1 MRGVTSVRRRDRRG
15 TRHSALGAGNMEP
28 VFASASPGRPRTSNL
43 DQPLGPTING
53 PRTRGRTAHFAPRT
67 GERWRRGVFTLLLA
81 LVSISTLTGVSLAQ
95 SGTFFN
101 QRDDEYRL
109 LGLKRA
115 KEAYEAAKAEYDRQ
129 KALADKKLI
138 SEKDVESARKNYADA
153 EVNYQQSL
161 LAVVFEQQYVV
172 VSSAIKFQQQGTRKG
187 VRLTLENASGG
198 SAEFQK
204 LVGIDDELFRS
215 LQPDVV
221 NDVYVSL
228 LNDENAIISQPY
240 EMKVD
245 RLRFGEPV
253 TLTFSLLQDVDA
265 VTVSMIYGSGTTS
278 SRKIYL
284 QKDASVNIV
293 AIEAEQFSQEVELG
307 GSTDFA
313 LTLELFSGESN
324 TYKLEVVN
332 LPTQINRY
340 FVDPTTDNRLSQFQ
354 FTEGVNTRRAALRVF
369 LPDRPT
375 PEVAIDTPRVF
386 YALAIPR
393 ERVEEIGT
401 LPAQMTERQIQAL
414 NVGYE
419 RLEVI
424 PRGTGQLLV
433 RAQILTYTIK
443 PTEKVSVQIDV
454 VNEGSRRLDNIR
466 VETDPPLNWDDVVDP
481 PVIPQLAIGEESKV
495 TLTFTPTPGVA
506 PGNYDVRIRTTSLSE
521 DLPIRGEDKTI
532 TIKVEQEANVFGTA
546 IIVILIIG
554 LVTGIVVFGIR
565 LSRR

>member
-1 MRGVTSVRRRDRRG
+1 MNRIRLVACIATFVLLVGLVPDR
-15 TRHSALGAGNMEP
+15 A
-28 VFASASPGRPRTSNL
+28 
-43 DQPLGPTING
+43 
-53 PRTRGRTAHFAPRT
+53 TAQT
-67 GERWRRGVFTLLLA
+67 
-81 LVSISTLTGVSLAQ
+81 
-95 SGTFFN
+95 GTFFN

-115 KEAYEAAKAEYDRQ
+115 KEAYEAAKAEYERQ
-129 KALADKKLI
+129 VQLADKKLI
-138 SEKDVESARKNYADA
+138 SDQEVERARRNYSDA

-172 VSSAIKFQQQGTRKG
+172 VSRAIKYQTGGNRKG

-198 SAEFQK
+198 GAEFQK
-204 LVGIDDELFRS
+204 LIGIDDELFRS

-221 NDVYVSL
+221 NNVYVSL
-228 LNDENAIISQPY
+228 VNDENAIISQPY
-240 EMKVD
+240 EQKVD
-245 RLRFGEPV
+245 RIRFGDPV
-253 TLTFSLLQDVDA
+253 TIEFDLLQDVDA
-265 VTVSMIYGSGTTS
+265 VTVSMIYGTGTTS

-307 GSTDFA
+307 GSTNFA

-340 FVDPTTDNRLSQFQ
+340 FVDPATDNRLSQFQ

-375 PEVAIDTPRVF
+375 EEVAIDVPRVF
-386 YALAIPR
+386 HVLAIPR
-393 ERVEEIGT
+393 ERIGEIGT
-401 LPAQMTERQIQAL
+401 LPGTMTDAQIQGL

-424 PRGTGQLLV
+424 PRGTGELMV
-433 RAQILTYTIK
+433 RAQVLTYTIR
-443 PTEKVSVQIDV
+443 PDESVSVPIDV

-466 VETDPPLNWDDVVDP
+466 VEADPPLNWDDVVDP
-481 PVIPQLAIGEESKV
+481 AVIPQLGIAEEGKV
-495 TLTFTPTPGVA
+495 TLTFTPPPGVA
-506 PGNYDVRIRTTSLSE
+506 PGNYDVRVRTTSLSE

-532 TIKVEQEANVFGTA
+532 TIRVEQEANILGTA
-546 IIVILIIG
+546 IIVILIVG
-554 LVTGIVVFGIR
+554 LVVGIVVFGIR